1 MDKMNL
7 EKVNVGV
14 RQRKVVKIQQSF
26 WTVYGA
32 LVLLTI
38 CLVLTMWV

>member
-14 RQRKVVKIQQSF
+14 RQRKAGKIQQSF